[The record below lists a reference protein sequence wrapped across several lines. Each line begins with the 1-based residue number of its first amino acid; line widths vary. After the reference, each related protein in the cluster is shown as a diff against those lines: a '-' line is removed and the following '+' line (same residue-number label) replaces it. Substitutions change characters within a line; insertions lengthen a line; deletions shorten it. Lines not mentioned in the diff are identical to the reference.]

1 MKTSRFSRS
10 NLFAYWV
17 TRTFFLYPYYKLFFK
32 VEVEGWAKIDWSK
45 NYVIVSNHRSMQ
57 DPPLL
62 AHATKTAVS
71 FLAKKELFVNPFFST
86 LISVLGAIVLD
97 REKPDASTMK
107 LAREALRT
115 WGWNTGIFIEGTRS
129 QTDTLGEPHIGP
141 IFVARMAKVPLLP
154 VGIIY
159 KAKRHFVIKF
169 GQPYEVDKE
178 RGLEEQAWT
187 CLEKISKLSG
197 YKMPSR

>member
-1 MKTSRFSRS
+1 MQTSRFGRPH
-10 NLFAYWV
+10 LFFYWV

-32 VEVEGWAKIDWSK
+32 LEIEGMAQVDWSK

-62 AHATKTAVS
+62 AHASKSAVA
-71 FLAKKELFVNPFFST
+71 FLAKKELFKNPIFAK
-86 LISVLGAIVLD
+86 LISILGAIVLD

-115 WGWNTGIFIEGTRS
+115 WGWNLGIFIEGTRS
-129 QTDTLGEPHIGP
+129 TADTLGEPHIGP
-141 IFVARMAKVPLLP
+141 IFVARMSKVALLP
-154 VGIIY
+154 VGISY
-159 KAKRHFVIKF
+159 KSKRHIVIKF
-169 GQPYEVDKE
+169 GQPYEIDKE

-187 CLEKISKLSG
+187 CLEKISKLCD
-197 YKMPSR
+197 YKMPNR